1 MVVTSASSFAMF
13 PSTQY
18 TSQAHSDPTVE
29 GLERPLM
36 AVFEVFEKATYHGVE
51 LGDDCAHAMPVVAL
65 GEHPNL
71 VSKLP

>member
-18 TSQAHSDPTVE
+18 TSQAHPDPTVE
-29 GLERPLM
+29 RCERPFM
-36 AVFEVFEKATYHGVE
+36 ALFEVFEKATVHGVE
-51 LGDDCAHAMPVVAL
+51 LSDDCSHAMPIVTL
-65 GEHPNL
+65 GEHPDL